1 MENTI
6 KWKQMFNGDFKK
18 YLDFV
23 VSLKTK
29 LEKLDLSKLPED
41 KKEALCK
48 RYEKLFSL
56 SCDLLGEYL
65 SYNGI
70 FAGDKSQIIKFAFNT
85 ELIDDGQKWIN
96 LFFLFNRFKKE
107 GYEKSGKF
115 ILLHLNADYIT
126 LFENLNNH
134 FEKECKQI
142 N

>member
-1 MENTI
+1 
-6 KWKQMFNGDFKK
+6 MFNGDFKK

-41 KKEALCK
+41 KKEALC
-48 RYEKLFSL
+48 
-56 SCDLLGEYL
+56 
-65 SYNGI
+65 I

-126 LFENLNNH
+126 LFEKLNNH

>member
-1 MENTI
+1 
-6 KWKQMFNGDFKK
+6 MFNGDFKK

-23 VSLKTK
+23 VSLKQSWKSLICQNSLKTK
-29 LEKLDLSKLPED
+29 
-41 KKEALCK
+41 KKPCAK
-48 RYEKLFSL
+48 IRKLFSL

-126 LFENLNNH
+126 LFEKLNNH

>member
-6 KWKQMFNGDFKK
+6 KWKQMYNGDFKK

-56 SCDLLGEYL
+56 SCDLLGAY
-65 SYNGI
+65 
-70 FAGDKSQIIKFAFNT
+70 
-85 ELIDDGQKWIN
+85 
-96 LFFLFNRFKKE
+96 
-107 GYEKSGKF
+107 
-115 ILLHLNADYIT
+115 
-126 LFENLNNH
+126 
-134 FEKECKQI
+134 
-142 N
+142 